1 MKIFLT
7 GQKQIGKSTCIQE
20 CIRKR
25 HKSVCGFLTLPFY
38 EEQQRT
44 GFYLHAL
51 QDMEYNDQRFSIQ
64 HETWNEVIPGVF
76 NTFGKEVLLQAFEQQ
91 DRILLLD
98 EIGHLERNEQDYIET
113 LLRVIDKFPNI
124 LGVLKKY
131 DIQYIHEIAA
141 REDVRVLDLDV
152 ESYEDVKQYILT
164 AMGGY

>member
-20 CIRKR
+20 CIREC

-38 EEQQRT
+38 EEQRRA

-51 QDMEYNDQRFSIQ
+51 HAMEHNDQRFSMQ

-76 NTFGKEVLLQAFEQQ
+76 NSFGTQLLQQACRLQEH
-91 DRILLLD
+91 ILILD
-98 EIGHLERNEQDYIET
+98 EIGHLEQKETIFLQT
-113 LLRVIDKFPNI
+113 LLDSIDKFPNI

-141 REDVRVLDLDV
+141 RKDVIVFDLDV
-152 ESYEDVKQYILT
+152 MAYEDVKKYILKV
-164 AMGGY
+164 MGG

>member
-20 CIRKR
+20 CIREC

-38 EEQQRT
+38 EEQRRA

-51 QDMEYNDQRFSIQ
+51 HAMEHNDQRFS
-64 HETWNEVIPGVF
+64 GVF
-76 NTFGKEVLLQAFEQQ
+76 NSFGTQLLQQACRLQEH
-91 DRILLLD
+91 ILILD
-98 EIGHLERNEQDYIET
+98 EIGHLEQKETIYLQT
-113 LLRVIDKFPNI
+113 LLDSIDKFPNI

-141 REDVRVLDLDV
+141 RKDVIVFDLDV
-152 ESYEDVKQYILT
+152 MAYEDVKKYILK
-164 AMGGY
+164 AMGG